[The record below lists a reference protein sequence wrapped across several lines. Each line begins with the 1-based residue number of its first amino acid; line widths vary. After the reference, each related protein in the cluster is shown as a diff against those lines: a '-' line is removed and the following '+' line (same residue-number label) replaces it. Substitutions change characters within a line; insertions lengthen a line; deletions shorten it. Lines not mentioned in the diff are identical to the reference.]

1 MLNILPRGYRKC
13 EGLREKATASECKI
27 YKANT
32 DGSRGELIKVVT
44 ADLDIPDYDTKYRIG
59 KGRR

>member
-1 MLNILPRGYRKC
+1 MFNKVN
-13 EGLREKATASECKI
+13 GLREIAAASECRVFRSN
-27 YKANT
+27 A